1 MENIVTC
8 KDFPYAFD
16 QNACQSCSGRC
27 CIGESGYIWVD
38 EKEREAIAKS
48 LGISQEVFINA
59 YLEKIRYRFTIKEI
73 PYDGGHGCI
82 FFDREKRS
90 CSIYEVR
97 PLQCRTFPFW
107 DYFKENINEVEK
119 ECPGII
125 RS

>member
-8 KDFPYAFD
+8 KDFSYAFD
-16 QNACQSCSGRC
+16 QNACQSCSGKC

-38 EKEREAIAKS
+38 EKEREAIAQY
-48 LGISQEVFINA
+48 LGITQEVFINE
-59 YLEKIRYRFTIKEI
+59 YLEKIRYRFTIQER
-73 PYDGGHGCI
+73 PYEGGHGCV
-82 FFDREKRS
+82 FFDMEKRS

-97 PLQCRTFPFW
+97 PVQCRTFPFW
-107 DYFKENINEVEK
+107 DYFKEKIDEVEK

>member
-1 MENIVTC
+1 MANIVTC

-16 QNACQSCSGRC
+16 QDACQSCPGNC

-38 EKEREAIAKS
+38 EKEREAIAAF
-48 LGISQEVFINA
+48 LGISQKIFIEK
-59 YLEKIRYRFTIKEI
+59 YLEKISYRFTIKEE
-73 PYDGGHGCI
+73 PYDGGHRCV

-90 CSIYEVR
+90 CLVYEAR
-97 PLQCRTFPFW
+97 PIQCRTFPFW
-107 DYFKENINEVEK
+107 DYFKENINEVEA

>member
-8 KDFPYAFD
+8 KDFSYAFD
-16 QNACQSCSGRC
+16 QNACQSCSGKC

-38 EKEREAIAKS
+38 EKEREAIAKH
-48 LGISQEVFINA
+48 LGITQEVFINE
-59 YLEKIRYRFTIKEI
+59 YLEKIRYRFTIKEL
-73 PYDGGHGCI
+73 PYEGGHSCI
-82 FFDREKRS
+82 FFDMQKKS

-107 DYFKENINEVEK
+107 DYFKEKMNEVEK